1 MSESMKFLVS
11 GTKAVNLANVSD
23 FSISNN
29 YLIVTLTDGREMRFV
44 YGSQTELEKLFRQI
58 TDFLANNEKV
68 FDCDDRMSY

>member
-1 MSESMKFLVS
+1 MKFLVS